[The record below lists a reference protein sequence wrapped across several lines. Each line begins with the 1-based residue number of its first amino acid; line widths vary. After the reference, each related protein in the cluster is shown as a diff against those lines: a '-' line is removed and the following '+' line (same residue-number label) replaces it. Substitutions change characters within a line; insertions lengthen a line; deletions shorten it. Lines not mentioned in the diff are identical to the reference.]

1 VRRLCG
7 EGCLTC
13 DLQCF
18 PCHSKGKVATYEK
31 IAKFVHFYTYI
42 EMTCRLF

>member
-1 VRRLCG
+1 VTRQCG

-18 PCHSKGKVATYEK
+18 PCCSKGKVATYEE
-31 IAKFVHFYTYI
+31 IAKFVHFHSYI
-42 EMTCRLF
+42 ETTCRLF